1 LQKSFADKLAKHDGY
16 TVRAILSSP
25 NLASERLDDRLA
37 QIHLPTLVV
46 WGKQDTL
53 LPITSGERYAAGI
66 AGAKLVS
73 LDQCGHVPPVEKT
86 AEFVPVVEAF
96 LDGAAATPH

>member
-1 LQKSFADKLAKHDGY
+1 
-16 TVRAILSSP
+16 
-25 NLASERLDDRLA
+25 LASERLDDRLA
-37 QIHLPTLVV
+37 QIRLPTLVV
-46 WGKQDTL
+46 WGKQDAL

-66 AGAKLVS
+66 VGARLVS
-73 LDQCGHVPPVEKT
+73 FDQCGHVPPVEKT